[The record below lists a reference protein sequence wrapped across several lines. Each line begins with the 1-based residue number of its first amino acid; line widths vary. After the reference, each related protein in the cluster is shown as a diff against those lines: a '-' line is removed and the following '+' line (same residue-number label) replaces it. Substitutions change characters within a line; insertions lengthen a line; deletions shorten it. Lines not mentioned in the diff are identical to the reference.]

1 MRPVPLN
8 RRVDSFQDSH
18 LVLNPQALQ
27 YMISEFYTTEDIK
40 LLQLSLSLCCEDPL
54 TGSA

>member
-1 MRPVPLN
+1 MSPVPLN
-8 RRVDSFQDSH
+8 MRVDSFQDSH
-18 LVLNPQALQ
+18 LVLNPQDLQ

-40 LLQLSLSLCCEDPL
+40 ILQLSLGLCCEDPL